1 MTTQVS
7 WLLSLTVKPGQ
18 QQAFRALM
26 NEMVGATRADEPGT
40 LAYEWS
46 LSADGTQCHTYERY
60 ADSDAVMAHLGNFGA
75 KYAERF
81 MAVLT
86 PVGFTVYGSPNAA
99 VKEALAGF
107 SPTYLA
113 PAAGFRR

>member
-1 MTTQVS
+1 MSNQVS
-7 WLLSLTVKPGQ
+7 WLLELNVQAGQ

-26 NEMVGATRADEPGT
+26 NEMVSATKAEEPGT
-40 LAYEWS
+40 LDYQWS
-46 LSADGTQCHTYERY
+46 LTADGTQCHLFERY
-60 ADSDAVMAHLGNFGA
+60 ADSDAIMAHLGNFSS

-86 PVGFTVYGSPNAA
+86 PVGFTIYGTPSAA

-107 SPTYLA
+107 KPTYLT
-113 PAAGFRR
+113 PAAGFSR